1 MGTEIRS
8 IREDE
13 LQQYGRNV
21 SYVFASED
29 GMEDELKGTQPEW
42 TTCAFV
48 DGKLAST
55 FATLPFTVRLN
66 GAPVPMGG
74 VTAVGTLPEFRRRGL
89 VRKVMTEALSTMRDR
104 NQNFAILW
112 ASMGAIY
119 QRFGYGLATAQVT
132 YSFDPRYVGFE
143 QQIEPPGRVEMLPK
157 DDSFPI
163 LKQIYIEWATP
174 RNLCIHRST
183 FLWTVDTLRPPKK
196 EQPVYT
202 AIYRDAGGTP
212 RGHVVYTTEEQQTSE
227 PGPGQMMTVRDFI
240 ALDVEAARALWD
252 YLRSHDLVGRINLR
266 GAPEDDVIPDLLLE
280 PRMLNRKTSDAI
292 WMRIV
297 NAERALAQRPYGT
310 RGELTL
316 AIAGD
321 DVCPWNNGTYLI
333 ETDGQTTQVTRTGR
347 EAELTMRPN
356 TLASLISGYRPATH
370 FLKAGRLEERR
381 AGAALRADAI
391 FRTEHAPHCPNGF

>member
-1 MGTEIRS
+1 MGIEIRP
-8 IREDE
+8 IRPDE

-21 SYVFASED
+21 AYVFASEE
-29 GMEDELKGTQPEW
+29 GMEDELKGTQHDF

-74 VTAVGTLPEFRRRGL
+74 VTAVGTLPEFRRQGL
-89 VRKVMTEALSTMRDR
+89 LRQTMTQALATMRDR
-104 NQNFAILW
+104 NQNLAILW

-119 QRFGYGLATAQVT
+119 QRFGYGLASAQVN

-143 QQIEPPGRVEMLPK
+143 RSYEIPGRVEMLPK

-163 LKQIYIEWATP
+163 MKQLYIEWATP

-183 FLWTVDTLRPPKK
+183 FLWTVNTLRPPKK
-196 EQPVYT
+196 DHPVHT
-202 AIYRDAGGTP
+202 AIYRDEGGTP
-212 RGHVVYTTEEQQTSE
+212 RGHVVYTTEDKTTPE
-227 PGPGQMMTVRDFI
+227 PGPSQELTVSDFI
-240 ALDVEAARALWD
+240 ALDTGAARALWD
-252 YLRSHDLVGRINLR
+252 YIRRHDLVGRVNFR
-266 GAPEDDVIPDLLLE
+266 GAPEDDIIPDLLLE

-292 WMRIV
+292 WMRV
-297 NAERALAQRPYGT
+297 VDAEKALAQRPYGA

-321 DVCPWNNGTYLI
+321 TECPWNNGTYLV
-333 ETDGQTTQVTRTGR
+333 ETDGPTAHVTRTNG
-347 EAELTMRPN
+347 APELTMTAN
-356 TLASLISGYRPATH
+356 TLASLISGYRTATH
-370 FLKAGRLEERR
+370 FRKAGRLEEHQP
-381 AGAALRADAI
+381 GAALRADAL
-391 FRTEHAPHCPNGF
+391 FRTEYAPYCPNGF